1 MKETF
6 ELINDIINTISK
18 TITIKSVTVN
28 LDDTIDIQVNKTL
41 WLTVSNRPITI
52 NGVDYKIKSITNNLL
67 IKLFPNATT
76 PTVGTFEA
84 YDFYFWHGTVIEVNN
99 ELNKIKAS
107 ADKFP
112 MCYLVEVL
120 EEQNNYSELST
131 IGRSINAR
139 LLFAVETDYT
149 NKDTE
154 GLYSSGINP
163 TRNFVNEFI
172 NAVDNNDLVASFDDN
187 YTTIP
192 LTRIARYDANGHR
205 TKVINSELTGL
216 ELRINIDFSKNC
228 DCCEVSTDTVSLN
241 GNDNVFLTCGTLADC
256 QTIIDIETE
265 LLDHEERITALEQ
278 GGGGGGLTCQTIG
291 DCQTIIDLETNK
303 VDKEV
308 GKGLSTN
315 DLTNTLKSNYDTA
328 YSQTHTHANKSIL
341 DSIQEALTTALKGA
355 YDGAVSWI
363 STNGTNILNH
373 ISSTSNPHQT
383 KTFLFIQHA
392 TTNPVDSETRY
403 FAQRSILPQTVEN
416 TNRVYADRT
425 TKIVGA
431 SIQLY
436 SSTAGSNED
445 WSMYIRVNDTT
456 DYLIATVSQNANIR
470 LFENSSLNITLND
483 NDWFSIKLVNPIWGT
498 NPVGTTGAGQLTVII

>member
-18 TITIKSVTVN
+18 TITIKSVVVN
-28 LDDTIDIQVNKTL
+28 VDNTIDIQVNKTL

-52 NGVDYKIKSITNNLL
+52 NGVDYKIVSITNNLL

-76 PTVGTFEA
+76 PPIGTFEA

-131 IGRSINAR
+131 IGRSVNTR

-149 NKDTE
+149 NKDTQ
-154 GLYSSGINP
+154 GLYSSGIDP

-172 NAVDNNDLVASFDDN
+172 NAVENSDLVASFEEN

-192 LTRIARYDANGHR
+192 LTRIARYDTNGHR

-228 DCCEVSTDTVSLN
+228 DCCEVSTDTVGLN

-265 LLDHEERITALEQ
+265 LQDHEERITSLEQ
-278 GGGGGGLTCQTIG
+278 GGGGGITLHSELTLDDGTNPHGTTKTDVGLSNVVNVDTTITTNITDASNKRFVTDAQLSLIGSATNRKIVNYANTDSTTTGSTAEVVVSNLAVSGGLMGANGKLSIDSFIFKSGTAGTATFKYYISTVNTNTIG
-291 DCQTIIDLETNK
+291 NTGTPTSSTLIGTNVLTATQLSGGFIRDLINKNSQSVNNVYPATASANSDLPAQTVARTVINFNTANNFW
-303 VDKEV
+303 VV
-308 GKGLSTN
+308 TTVQLSN
-315 DLTNTLKSNYDTA
+315 SADT
-328 YSQTHTHANKSIL
+328 TGI
-341 DSIQEALTTALKGA
+341 DSIQI
-355 YDGAVSWI
+355 Y
-363 STNGTNILNH
+363 
-373 ISSTSNPHQT
+373 
-383 KTFLFIQHA
+383 
-392 TTNPVDSETRY
+392 VDT
-403 FAQRSILPQTVEN
+403 I
-416 TNRVYADRT
+416 
-425 TKIVGA
+425 
-431 SIQLY
+431 
-436 SSTAGSNED
+436 
-445 WSMYIRVNDTT
+445 
-456 DYLIATVSQNANIR
+456 
-470 LFENSSLNITLND
+470 
-483 NDWFSIKLVNPIWGT
+483 
-498 NPVGTTGAGQLTVII
+498 